1 LANCLRCSFR
11 RFDDSLPRIY
21 REATGQ
27 IFRDPRP
34 GAEQSLL
41 GGDEWSVLEDICD
54 SDPMHLELMAK
65 LLDTERQYAV
75 MGRRAGIYETLE
87 KCFETSSRTKED
99 AIQQAHQKRDLKNAL
114 DKGDIDKVKQIT
126 TWADLKFKQE

>member
-1 LANCLRCSFR
+1 MENCLNLSFR
-11 RFDDSLPRIY
+11 KLDDSLPRIY

-27 IFRDPRP
+27 IFRDPRL

-75 MGRRAGIYETLE
+75 MGRRAGIYETLA

-99 AIQQAHQKRDLKNAL
+99 AIQQAHQKRDLKNVL
-114 DKGDIDKVKQIT
+114 EDGDIDKVKQIT
-126 TWADLKFKQE
+126 TWADLKFKRE